1 MISVVTVKHLRKLCF
16 YFLFDVRIADLL
28 DFCFQF
34 RPRYRIFCLCTVH
47 AARTEVKQCLF
58 IEFSDCRAVASLYVF
73 LCTEDHRNRL
83 VDYIIAEQQY
93 LFCLCS
99 DGICRTAH
107 KVDCAAEDLFR
118 RIHQRSVCL
127 DRALGYFSEVAHI
140 QIDIK
145 FLLILQKIADFC
157 LQ

>member
-1 MISVVTVKHLRKLCF
+1 M
-16 YFLFDVRIADLL
+16 
-28 DFCFQF
+28 
-34 RPRYRIFCLCTVH
+34 
-47 AARTEVKQCLF
+47 
-58 IEFSDCRAVASLYVF
+58 ASLYVF

-127 DRALGYFSEVAHI
+127 DRALCHFSEVAHI
-140 QIDIK
+140 QVHVK
-145 FLLILQKIADFC
+145 FLLILQKITDFR
-157 LQ
+157 LQRCVILLQLGPDAIIHIAFSDNDL

>member
-1 MISVVTVKHLRKLCF
+1 MEKQNSMKINQLPSKTWYWLGLNDTKVKW
-16 YFLFDVRIADLL
+16 
-28 DFCFQF
+28 
-34 RPRYRIFCLCTVH
+34 
-47 AARTEVKQCLF
+47 AAGAPC
-58 IEFSDCRAVASLYVF
+58 
-73 LCTEDHRNRL
+73 
-83 VDYIIAEQQY
+83 
-93 LFCLCS
+93 
-99 DGICRTAH
+99 
-107 KVDCAAEDLFR
+107 